1 MKLKNKIWLIIIL
14 VTIIL
19 SSVTITYAR
28 YVLNKKIDVKIS
40 VPPVD
45 AGSLDVTI
53 KNNENTYDI
62 LNKDEKVT
70 ISSKVTLTN
79 AYNIPLISEYAW
91 TTTQTAP
98 TNEEYMEFNFEKNES
113 EISKKDTGIGTYYL
127 WVRIKYTSEI
137 GEQKEIVKTSK
148 MISVLLGDIK
158 ITLNDESEFLTGDVI
173 ANISYTGAYKYNTM
187 AG

>member
-28 YVLNKKIDVKIS
+28 YVLNKTIDVKIS

-53 KNNENTYDI
+53 KNNENTYDV

-79 AYNIPLISEYAW
+79 IYNIPLVSEYAW

-98 TNEEYMEFNFEKNES
+98 NNEEYTEFNFEKNES
-113 EISKKDTGIGTYYL
+113 EISKKIL
-127 WVRIKYTSEI
+127 E
-137 GEQKEIVKTSK
+137 
-148 MISVLLGDIK
+148 
-158 ITLNDESEFLTGDVI
+158 
-173 ANISYTGAYKYNTM
+173 
-187 AG
+187 

>member
-28 YVLNKKIDVKIS
+28 YVLNKTIDVKIS

-79 AYNIPLISEYAW
+79 AYNIPLVSEYAW

-98 TNEEYMEFNFEKNES
+98 TNEEYTEFNFEKNEF
-113 EISKKDTGIGTYYL
+113 KG
-127 WVRIKYTSEI
+127 
-137 GEQKEIVKTSK
+137 
-148 MISVLLGDIK
+148 
-158 ITLNDESEFLTGDVI
+158 
-173 ANISYTGAYKYNTM
+173 
-187 AG
+187 